1 VLATLVIGLREGLE
15 AALIVGIIAAFLRKN
30 GKSLTSMWIGVVSA
44 VVLSLVIGL
53 VLDLVVSD
61 LPQRP
66 QEALE
71 TIIGAVAILFV
82 TGMVLWMS
90 THARFMKKELE
101 ASAQSALSDGTSRAL
116 AVMAFLA
123 VLKEGFESAVF
134 LLATFQH
141 SSDTAMAVAG
151 AVVGIAAA
159 CLVGFGLYTGG
170 ISINL
175 GKFFKVTSVFLILVA
190 AGLVVTAVGTAH
202 EAGWI
207 NGGQAATVD
216 LAWLAP
222 SGSSIQGAL
231 VTGVL
236 GIPPHPVLIQVVAW
250 FAYVIPMSLLLFW
263 PARRRLSTDRGMW
276 VRRGVAAAMV
286 VAAGVLAL
294 TIRPAQ
300 ATLPDDAP
308 LAGGSGSALTAA
320 SVSGG
325 SLRLHGAQLDVR
337 VPLVDGTAGDH
348 DGVAPTEHFTVDSS
362 TEAPGLPGQVT
373 LDELMALG
381 GHRLPVGFNAA
392 RDRGPFDATWSR
404 SLSADVWTVDGR
416 LLDVGGRDTLLVTL
430 SGGGLTGPRT
440 LSVDAGATLPGGAVA
455 TGGSWQA
462 AAEYVTQVK
471 AATLA
476 QGAGRVEA
484 HFWNTVVP
492 IALLAGAVLVLLR
505 ARQVRRRSSR
515 SRPVAANPAGPPQP
529 DPLTDAAKAAVGL
542 DSTPAR

>member
-15 AALIVGIIAAFLRKN
+15 AALIVGIVAAFLRKN
-30 GKSLTSMWIGVVSA
+30 GKALTSMWIGVIGA
-44 VVLSLVIGL
+44 VILSLAIGL
-53 VLDLVVSD
+53 VLDLVVSE

-71 TIIGAVAILFV
+71 TVIGAVAIVFV

-141 SSDTAMAVAG
+141 SSDTVLAVTG
-151 AVVGIAAA
+151 ALVGIAAA

-175 GKFFKVTSVFLILVA
+175 GKFFKVTSIFLILVA

-216 LAWLAP
+216 LSWLAP

-276 VRRGVAAAMV
+276 VRRGVAGAMV
-286 VAAGVLAL
+286 IAAGVLAL
-294 TIRPAQ
+294 TVRPAS
-300 ATLPDDAP
+300 TPLPDEAP
-308 LAGGSGSALTAA
+308 LAGGPGSALTAA
-320 SVSGG
+320 SVSGA
-325 SLRLHGAQLDVR
+325 SLTLRGGQQDIR
-337 VPLVDGTAGDH
+337 VPLVDGAVGDH
-348 DGVAPTEHFTVDSS
+348 DGVAPTEHFTVNV
-362 TEAPGLPGQVT
+362 APDADDLPGQVT
-373 LDELMALG
+373 LEELMTLN

-404 SLSADVWTVDGR
+404 SLSADVWTAGGR
-416 LLDVGGRDTLLVTL
+416 LLDVSGRDALVLTLA
-430 SGGGLTGPRT
+430 GGGLTGPRT
-440 LSVDAGATLPGGAVA
+440 LSVDAGAALPAGALA

-462 AAEYVTQVK
+462 SVAYVATVK
-471 AATLA
+471 SAVLA
-476 QGAGRVEA
+476 QGAGRTEA

-505 ARQVRRRSSR
+505 AWQVRRRS
-515 SRPVAANPAGPPQP
+515 RPRPAPAVPPHP
-529 DPLTDAAKAAVGL
+529 DPLADPSRVPAAVDG
-542 DSTPAR
+542 TPMR